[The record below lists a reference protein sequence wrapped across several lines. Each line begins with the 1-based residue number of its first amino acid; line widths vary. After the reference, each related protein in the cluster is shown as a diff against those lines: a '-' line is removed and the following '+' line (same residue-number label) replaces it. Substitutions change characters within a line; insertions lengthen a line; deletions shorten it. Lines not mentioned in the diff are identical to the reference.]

1 MNVPLLLTLT
11 STYQLFVKPTEGG
24 KAYIGDVVE
33 AEPYPGA
40 KLYFLIEDKFEDRER
55 IGELITMTA
64 QELPMPRL
72 KRSRAKGD

>member
-1 MNVPLLLTLT
+1 
-11 STYQLFVKPTEGG
+11 VKPTEGG

>member
-40 KLYFLIEDKFEDRER
+40 KLYFLIEDKFEDREWIGGLIR
-55 IGELITMTA
+55 ITA
-64 QELPMPRL
+64 HELPVPKE
-72 KRSRAKGD
+72 KRRKIRGD